1 MTGWYVSYDKTL
13 LVIDE
18 MICAV
23 PRFRY
28 DIADWVPMVRL
39 SQ

>member
-1 MTGWYVSYDKTL
+1 MTRRHVSYDETL

-28 DIADWVPMVRL
+28 DVADWVPMVRL